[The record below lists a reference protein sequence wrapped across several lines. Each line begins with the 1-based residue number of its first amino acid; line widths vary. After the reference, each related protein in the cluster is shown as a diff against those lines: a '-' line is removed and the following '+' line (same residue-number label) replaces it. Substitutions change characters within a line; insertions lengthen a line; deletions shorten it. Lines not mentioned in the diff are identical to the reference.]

1 MARPTRYTEETLIP
15 TLNQEG
21 AKVLERICEIFTRRN
36 SLRFCTWIFSVATS
50 VAIFLMLLNR
60 LVLAY
65 TNITPPPE
73 KIGGEMMMY
82 WFYARLWGGLL
93 ITCSTLVVR
102 LVIWHMFL
110 GDWEKNLQSKL
121 EEILKDYPGFFRELQ
136 MMNSV
141 WTDAI
146 ISFLPSDT
154 DFFEW

>member
-1 MARPTRYTEETLIP
+1 MAGPTRYTEEAMQP
-15 TLNQEG
+15 MLNEDG
-21 AKVLERICEIFTRRN
+21 IRILEKICVIFARN
-36 SLRFCTWIFSVATS
+36 NDLRFCTWIFSLFVS
-50 VAIFLMLLNR
+50 VGIYLVILNQ
-60 LVLAY
+60 LVLVY
-65 TNITPPPE
+65 TKINPPPE
-73 KIGGEMMMY
+73 KVGVEMMTY

-93 ITCSTLVVR
+93 VTFSTLVIR
-102 LVIWHMFL
+102 LLMWHMFL

-141 WTDAI
+141 WADAI